1 MPVPRL
7 QKLIMA
13 MGDKFLTLEYLYIT
27 SSTRHNIGLML
38 LEMFRA
44 LHLCHLILGELV
56 FDMGSAHPPGHQ
68 VWVSWVW
75 VRVSTLVPMPHP
87 YLCTWDLHI
96 LRRVSSTKP
105 SCRPL
110 KACLRPWTLVTLVGQ
125 MCDRG
130 GSPLS
135 RSMGSPFC
143 HILISESSL
152 FQLLHRVHTT
162 TLSRYT
168 MPQMGGQALTTTT
181 TMVCC

>member
-1 MPVPRL
+1 
-7 QKLIMA
+7 
-13 MGDKFLTLEYLYIT
+13 
-27 SSTRHNIGLML
+27 
-38 LEMFRA
+38 
-44 LHLCHLILGELV
+44 V
-56 FDMGSAHPPGHQ
+56 FNMGSAHLLGHW
-68 VWVSWVW
+68 VWVSRVC

-87 YLCTWDLHI
+87 YPCVWDPHI
-96 LRRVSSTKP
+96 LQWVSSTKP

-110 KACLRPWTLVTLVGQ
+110 KACLRPRTSVTSVGQ

-135 RSMGSPFC
+135 HSMGSPFR